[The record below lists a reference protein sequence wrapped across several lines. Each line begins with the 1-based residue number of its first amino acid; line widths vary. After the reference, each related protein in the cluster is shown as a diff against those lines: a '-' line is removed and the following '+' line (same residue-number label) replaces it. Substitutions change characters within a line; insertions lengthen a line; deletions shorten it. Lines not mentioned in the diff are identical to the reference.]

1 MGPVAVPA
9 GTTVIH
15 TSKIHPTAFIAPGAV
30 VLGDVTLGPRS
41 SVWYQAV
48 LRGDMAPIVIGE
60 ATNLQDATIV
70 HVDDGKPALIG
81 ARVGVGHR
89 VILHACVVEDD
100 CLIGMGSIL
109 LNDVHV
115 GTGSVIAAGAVVPE
129 GMEVPPGSLVMGVP
143 ARVVRHVDDG
153 LRARIRGT
161 WEHYVAE
168 AERHRRGTFPIERAT
183 L

>member
-1 MGPVAVPA
+1 MALPA
-9 GTTVIH
+9 GETVIGR
-15 TSKIHPTAFIAPGAV
+15 IDRTAFIAPGAV

-60 ATNLQDATIV
+60 ATNIQDGTIV
-70 HVDDGKPALIG
+70 HVDEGKPALIG

-89 VILHACVVEDD
+89 VVLHGCTVEDE
-100 CLIGMGSIL
+100 CLIGMGSVL
-109 LNDVHV
+109 LNGVV
-115 GTGSVIAAGAVVPE
+115 IGTGSVVAAGAIVPE
-129 GMEVPPGSLVMGVP
+129 GMVVPAGSLVMGVP
-143 ARVVRHVDDG
+143 ARVSRSVDDG

-161 WEHYVAE
+161 WQHYVVE
-168 AERHRRGTFPIERAT
+168 AERHRGGAFPRERPS